1 MFESIFVL
9 AAKMPDLSVFQFSIV
24 DNIFSMTVATMG
36 AAALFLFLSR
46 SSVDE
51 AYRPALMISGL
62 VVTIACYHYFMIRH
76 SWQDAYKLSGDGYT
90 SSGAAFND
98 FYRYADWILTV
109 PLLMVE
115 LVAVLRLEASKSR
128 SLLTRLVIA
137 AALMIALGYPGEVI
151 STPDGWTQRVIWG
164 ALSSVP
170 FFYILYILWTELT
183 ASLATQPAAARQL
196 IEIARLVIL
205 ITWAVYPIA
214 YALGGTPSALA
225 AKAAGTGGTSERGNA
240 PPHSDV
246 PRNGTRRTAS
256 QGSAARGNSKRATRR
271 ARGAAQLPARPVR
284 PSPRLCTA
292 AAAFG
297 ETRSEV
303 LRCSTPACS
312 MVKDTDQRWNIYICY
327 SKTYIIQMVMVL

>member
-1 MFESIFVL
+1 VNETFYYWVASGVSCLFSKGFTVMLESMSML
-9 AAKMPDLSVFQFSIV
+9 AASMPDLSILQYSIV

-46 SSVDE
+46 AYVDE
-51 AYRPALMISGL
+51 PYRPALLISGL
-62 VVTIACYHYFMIRH
+62 VVSIACYHYFMIRH
-76 SWQDAYKLSGDGYT
+76 SWHDAYSLSGNGYKGT
-90 SSGAAFND
+90 GAAFND

-115 LVAVLRLEASKSR
+115 LVAVLRLEASRSR

-151 STPDGWTQRVIWG
+151 SSPEGWTQRVIWG

-183 ASLATQPAAARQL
+183 ASLATQPEAARKL

-214 YALGGTPSALA
+214 YALGGTEEALK
-225 AKAAGTGGTSERGNA
+225 AKAAGQGDATGIVGLQVGYAIADMTAKAGFGVLIYLIARAKSKG
-240 PPHSDV
+240 HSH
-246 PRNGTRRTAS
+246 AS
-256 QGSAARGNSKRATRR
+256 
-271 ARGAAQLPARPVR
+271 LEPAV
-284 PSPRLCTA
+284 A
-292 AAAFG
+292 
-297 ETRSEV
+297 
-303 LRCSTPACS
+303 
-312 MVKDTDQRWNIYICY
+312 
-327 SKTYIIQMVMVL
+327 